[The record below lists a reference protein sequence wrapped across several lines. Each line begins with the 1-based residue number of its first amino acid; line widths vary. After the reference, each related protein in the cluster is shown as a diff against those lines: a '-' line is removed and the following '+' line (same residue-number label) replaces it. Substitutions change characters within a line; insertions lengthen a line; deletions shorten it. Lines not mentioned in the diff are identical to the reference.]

1 MKRPFKAFFSQ
12 FWTYAKYASNK
23 EKKIR
28 HSRMHGNDDIA
39 PALPP
44 TTQCSCVMCP
54 FFTEHSYTS
63 DQL

>member
-1 MKRPFKAFFSQ
+1 
-12 FWTYAKYASNK
+12 
-23 EKKIR
+23 
-28 HSRMHGNDDIA
+28 MHGNDDIA